1 MKNLQKVRK
10 KKNKIKDD
18 LKVLKEEYNRL
29 QEGKENL
36 DDLVRNFVGGLLV
49 CCMIICL
56 KL

>member
-36 DDLVRNFVGGLLV
+36 DDLVRNFAGGLLV